1 MKVVIIEDEN
11 PAAQKL
17 IRYVKKYDAT
27 IEVLT
32 CLNTVET
39 AVSWLRQ
46 NLEHVDLLFVDVQLH
61 DSLSFSIF
69 QQVQI
74 DKPVIFTTAYDE
86 YAIDA
91 FKVNSVDYL
100 LKPITFTHLSQAL
113 DKYQRLHQAGQMKL
127 SAPLEIDQLTKNTEA
142 YKERFLVRR
151 GNKIQSVRITDVSYF
166 SADGRLVSL
175 HQLDGRKFA
184 LDFTLTELQGL
195 LNPSQFFRAN
205 RSHILQINAIKDVV
219 VYSSSR
225 LKVTLQ
231 GQAADT
237 EIVVSRDKVSDFK
250 VWLAGE

>member
-1 MKVVIIEDEN
+1 MKVVIIEDEQ

-17 IRYVKKYDAT
+17 SRYIKKYDAG
-27 IEVLT
+27 IEVLA
-32 CLNTVET
+32 CLDTVDV
-39 AVSWLRQ
+39 AVNWLGQ
-46 NLEHVDLLFVDVQLH
+46 HLEQVDLLFVDVQLH

-69 QQVQI
+69 QQIQI

-113 DKYQRLHQAGQMKL
+113 DKYQRLHQTGQAKLAEPLDIEKL
-127 SAPLEIDQLTKNTEA
+127 SKNTDT

-151 GNKIQSVRITDVSYF
+151 GNKIQSVRTADVSYF

-184 LDFTLTELQGL
+184 MDFTLTELQGL
-195 LNPSQFFRAN
+195 LDPSQFFRAN
-205 RSHILQINAIKDVV
+205 RSHILQINAIQDVV

-231 GQAADT
+231 GQAKDT

>member
-1 MKVVIIEDEN
+1 M
-11 PAAQKL
+11 
-17 IRYVKKYDAT
+17 
-27 IEVLT
+27 
-32 CLNTVET
+32 
-39 AVSWLRQ
+39 
-46 NLEHVDLLFVDVQLH
+46 DVQLH

-74 DKPVIFTTAYDE
+74 EKPVIFTTAYDE

-113 DKYQRLHQAGQMKL
+113 DKYQRLHQTGQRQTV
-127 SAPLEIDQLTKNTEA
+127 ARLEIDQLTQSTES

-151 GNKIQSVRITDVSYF
+151 GNKIQSVRASEISYF

-175 HQLDGRKFA
+175 HQLDGRKYA
-184 LDFTLTELQGL
+184 LDFTLTELNQL
-195 LNPSQFFRAN
+195 LDPSQFFRVN
-205 RSHILQINAIKDVV
+205 RSHILQINAIQDVV

-225 LKVTLQ
+225 LKVSLQ
-231 GQAADT
+231 GQALNT